1 MADHQ
6 RWALLFSMTEDVL
19 TYHPQVP
26 PTSAGTVML
35 PTAARLCFQRQVSP
49 FEYPLRDPYSLKQP
63 DLLPI
68 RSRIPS
74 SATASSKHE
83 IVQTICSA
91 QLPVPIPH
99 LDLDEVQ
106 PKVAVLLCTF
116 HGQSYLPEQL
126 NSIAAQ
132 THHNWQIWASDDGS
146 LDNTHAILE
155 AYRNSWGNTRLLIRR
170 GPAEGFAVNF
180 MSLACDADIVAD
192 FYAYSDQDD
201 IWAPDKLERAL
212 KWLNDVP
219 TNVPAVYCSR
229 TEIVDANNQGIGFSP
244 LFERPPCFGNALI
257 QNVGGGNTMVFNNAA
272 RQLLI
277 ETRECNDNVPH
288 DWWTYMVVT
297 GCGGYAFYDPVPSLR
312 YRQHGGNLV
321 GMNSSWTARRKRVRM
336 IWNGR
341 FRSWNDRN
349 IQALRKMYGR
359 LTPENQEVLDRFAQ
373 ARNSWLLPRLIGL
386 KRSGIHRQT
395 LLGNLGLV
403 VAALLKK
410 M

>member
-1 MADHQ
+1 MLASRDGLQSGDLPVKPH
-6 RWALLFSMTEDVL
+6 
-19 TYHPQVP
+19 
-26 PTSAGTVML
+26 TS
-35 PTAARLCFQRQVSP
+35 
-49 FEYPLRDPYSLKQP
+49 SLKT
-63 DLLPI
+63 
-68 RSRIPS
+68 PS
-74 SATASSKHE
+74 TLMALASAP
-83 IVQTICSA
+83 
-91 QLPVPIPH
+91 LG
-99 LDLDEVQ
+99 
-106 PKVAVLLCTF
+106 VADQSPPRVAILLCTY

-126 NSIAAQ
+126 DSIAAQ
-132 THHNWQIWASDDGS
+132 THGNWQVWVSDDGS
-146 LDNTHAILE
+146 RDNTHAILE
-155 AYRNSWGNTRLLIRR
+155 AYRKSWGDVRLSIHA

-180 MSLACDADIVAD
+180 MSLACRADIDADY
-192 FYAYSDQDD
+192 FAYSDQDD
-201 IWAPDKLERAL
+201 IWAADKLERAL
-212 KWLNDVP
+212 KWLRTVP
-219 TNVPAVYCSR
+219 AGVPAVYCSR
-229 TEIVDANNQGIGFSP
+229 TEIVDADNRSIGFSP
-244 LFERPPCFGNALI
+244 LFKRPPCFANALI
-257 QNVGGGNTMVFNNAA
+257 QNVGGGNTMVFNAAA
-272 RQLLI
+272 RRLLI
-277 ETRECNDNVPH
+277 ETSDSANGVPH

-359 LTPENQEVLDRFAQ
+359 LTPENQEVLDRFAR
-373 ARNSWLLPRLIGL
+373 ARNSWLLPRLVGL